1 VLTLVYVPA
10 AASYDTQ
17 KLLKT
22 LQGALVKWYHRHQE
36 EAAEH
41 ARVKMEYVQTQMIKK
56 EEEARRAAEAA
67 AGSGTAAKA

>member
-1 VLTLVYVPA
+1 
-10 AASYDTQ
+10 
-17 KLLKT
+17 
-22 LQGALVKWYHRHQE
+22 VKWYHRHQE

-67 AGSGTAAKA
+67 ASTGTAAKA